1 MWVQAI
7 EDMPQEESPEVFGL
21 HANADLTFR
30 TLQARDRLQIFR
42 DTRPAE
48 SSRKAGAS
56 REDVVDKMA
65 EELLAKVCHHLFSC
79 LGGCFTQHRMGWH
92 AFHEG

>member
-1 MWVQAI
+1 MQAQQAGASLKLTCVLPMLLQAI
-7 EDMPQEESPEVFGL
+7 EDMPAEESPEVFGL

-48 SSRKAGAS
+48 ASRKGGAS

-65 EELLAKVCHHLFSC
+65 EELLAKVCAAPTC
-79 LGGCFTQHRMGWH
+79 
-92 AFHEG
+92 